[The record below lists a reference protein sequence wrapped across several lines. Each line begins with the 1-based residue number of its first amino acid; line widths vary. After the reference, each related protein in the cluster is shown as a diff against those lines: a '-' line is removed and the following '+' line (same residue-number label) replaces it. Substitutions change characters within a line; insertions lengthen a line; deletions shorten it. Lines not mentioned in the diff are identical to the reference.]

1 MKTANKRTA
10 VGMAVAMALMGSTVQ
25 AAEVWLQAREM
36 TYQPAEPGA
45 AAVPMWGYVQ
55 CAAAF
60 ASCPLP
66 TTAWAPGPVL
76 SVPVGDSSLVVHLQ
90 NQLPVATSLSVSGL
104 RSSAVL
110 PTRTSSSSPLSALTS
125 LEAPAGGTADYTFTN
140 LRSGTFLYQSAS
152 DPRVQVQ
159 MGLYGAVA
167 VAYPAATFTGP
178 NSAIDD
184 VLLFSEIDPALHATP
199 TAAGMRNYAPRYF
212 LINGKP
218 DATGAPAGAAADTG
232 FTKRLRLLNAG
243 LTDRIPQ
250 LLGEHFRIES
260 HDGMAVPVTQRHP
273 QYNTL
278 LPAGATLD
286 VGVTALAPGVFP
298 LYDRKLGLVNGS
310 QPGGMRT
317 TLTVSGALP
326 PPQTAPDS
334 YNVLAGSTLVV
345 NAPGVLGNDS
355 PIATGAALSG
365 AALAGLTFNAN
376 GAFSYVAPATAG
388 TQTFQYVASNTAGS
402 SAPQTVTLNVTVPPQ
417 PPVAAADFFFVT
429 QNRGTQPFAAP
440 GVLANDSDPEGGAL
454 VAAGQS
460 AVTLTGGALGA
471 NKSVAVPLN
480 ANGSLSF
487 TANGNQTFVG
497 TAGFTYQSQDPG
509 GLQSGATAVRVVKDI
524 QLSAASRLQV
534 LQSRLILV
542 AGTLRGLGYSTNQ
555 PDITVT
561 MRIATPKPAS
571 CVLAA
576 GTVLGTVTVTNADT
590 ASEDS
595 SVSWSLPAGPA
606 FSNSSF
612 NAACNRIDVE
622 ASLPATASG
631 SVPAHTARLLQVP
644 LPAP

>member
-10 VGMAVAMALMGSTVQ
+10 VGMAVAMALIGSTVQ

-36 TYQPAEPGA
+36 TFQPAEPGA

-55 CAAAF
+55 CTAGF
-60 ASCPLP
+60 ASCAPQ
-66 TTAWAPGPVL
+66 TATWAPGPVL
-76 SVPVGDSSLVVHLQ
+76 SVPVGESSLIVHLQ

-110 PTRTSSSSPLSALTS
+110 PTRTSSSAPLSALTS

-178 NSAIDD
+178 NSAVDD
-184 VLLFSEIDPALHATP
+184 VLLFSEIDPALHTTP

-218 DATGAPAGAAADTG
+218 DGAGAATGPAADTG

-250 LLGEHFRIES
+250 LLGEYFRIES
-260 HDGMAVPVTQRHP
+260 QDGLAVPAAQRHP

-317 TLTVSGALP
+317 ALTVSGALP

-334 YNVLAGSTLVV
+334 YNLLTGSTLVV

-365 AALAGLTFNAN
+365 AALAGLTFNSN
-376 GAFSYVAPATAG
+376 GSFTYVAPATPG

-402 SAPQTVTLNVTVPPQ
+402 SAPQTVTLNVTAANRA
-417 PPVAAADFFFVT
+417 PVGAPDFFYINSNTTSAQAT
-429 QNRGTQPFAAP
+429 QTFASP
-440 GVLANDSDPEGGAL
+440 GVLAGDTDPDGDTLRVAPGSVSALTGGNSGAVLAVDTTTAATRGQVSLTFGRTWVGDASFTYRAQDTAAVPLDSGPTTAHIVRDFRISSITNTLGVINVTGVQRALPAAVTYELLPVGACQRAGTVVDSSTVSANSTAL
-454 VAAGQS
+454 GNLNFIANAQTLRWNSNAAGQ
-460 AVTLTGGALGA
+460 
-471 NKSVAVPLN
+471 
-480 ANGSLSF
+480 
-487 TANGNQTFVG
+487 
-497 TAGFTYQSQDPG
+497 G
-509 GLQSGATAVRVVKDI
+509 GL
-524 QLSAASRLQV
+524 
-534 LQSRLILV
+534 
-542 AGTLRGLGYSTNQ
+542 AG
-555 PDITVT
+555 
-561 MRIATPKPAS
+561 
-571 CVLAA
+571 C
-576 GTVLGTVTVTNADT
+576 
-590 ASEDS
+590 
-595 SVSWSLPAGPA
+595 
-606 FSNSSF
+606 SSF
-612 NAACNRIDVE
+612 IVRIQGNV
-622 ASLPATASG
+622 PATG
-631 SVPAHTARLLQVP
+631 SVPAH
-644 LPAP
+644 PAASTVSVGFVSP